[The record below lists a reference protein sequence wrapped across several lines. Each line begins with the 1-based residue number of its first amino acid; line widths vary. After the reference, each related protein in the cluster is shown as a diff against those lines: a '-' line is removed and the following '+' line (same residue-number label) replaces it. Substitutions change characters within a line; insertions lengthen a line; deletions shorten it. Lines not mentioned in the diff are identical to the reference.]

1 MQFVF
6 FGTSRFAAIILKGLI
21 KRGLLPSLII
31 TNPDKI
37 AGRKKIITPPPVK
50 EVGISSFLEVFQPN
64 DNFEILNYLQ
74 GKNFEFGILASYGKI
89 ISKAVIDFFP
99 KGIIVVHPSL
109 LPRFRGPTPIQSFI
123 LSGESIT
130 GVTLFLMDE
139 KIDHG
144 HILAQKPVTNLD
156 FENIYFEELSDLLA
170 QVSIDLICESI
181 FDFLNNK
188 ITPISQDE
196 KLATYTR
203 KFNTDDGFVDYE
215 DLKNAFYKD
224 REKAISIYRK
234 IRALNPNPGVWTLKE
249 GKRIKI
255 LKAKLNKNGNL
266 ELIQIQ
272 KEGRKPE
279 FKKLI

>member
-6 FGTSRFAAIILKGLI
+6 FGTSRFAAVILKGLI
-21 KRGLLPSLII
+21 KRDLSPSLII

-196 KLATYTR
+196 NLATYTR